1 MKQDPGK
8 HLPGWKEGTTDGK
21 EEGELGCGT
30 MKATELSRADPK
42 PSLESVTLTAEVKEL
57 WIKVKKTLL
66 TFPKLGLSTCD
77 GFCSGK
83 VKDQI
88 IAKASKIFLGSPKDE
103 GG

>member
-1 MKQDPGK
+1 M
-8 HLPGWKEGTTDGK
+8 
-21 EEGELGCGT
+21 

-77 GFCSGK
+77 GF
-83 VKDQI
+83 
-88 IAKASKIFLGSPKDE
+88 
-103 GG
+103 